1 MAKPVGKIFAELDL
15 DKKKYTDGLINAK
28 KKGTKTLSEI
38 EKAWKGLGKKSEATY
53 DQMRAKVNANYD
65 KIKHHSKSTADDIY
79 RAEKAKNEKIA
90 RINKQQFGQ
99 QKSLLDRAKKH
110 WMAFSA
116 IAIAGIYAMQRA
128 FRKILSLYADFE
140 VALKRLGNVSDETI
154 PEMRK
159 KILSISPALGSV
171 TELTKGYY
179 QVMSAGV
186 TEPLRAM
193 DMLRVSAKM
202 SKEATIEQAEA
213 VKGLAALMGAYTTE
227 LKSATDAADLLYSI
241 EKLGITTV
249 QELTPLIGNL
259 ANMARA
265 VGLNADEMAAALAQV
280 STTGAGTSISVTQLQ
295 GLLTALSKKFTLL
308 PPEIRKYGSAI
319 EAVKALGFQGV
330 LKEIMRYTE
339 GNSTALVKMLG
350 RQEGYLALLQLSK
363 NEFGGYSERLEEMT
377 KKTGA
382 FDDAW
387 KRYSTT
393 LTAIWN
399 TFKNTIG
406 KQAILIG
413 EKLAP
418 GIKKVVEQTS
428 AWFQANEKI
437 ITQNM
442 TTVINAITVA
452 VGALATVYETL
463 AKARKA
469 VAEQT
474 NKISKEEQES
484 AKSSIKLMLDQ
495 QTGWAGAKA
504 VFKLFAEAYTYWLDK
519 FTKKEE
525 EWTVTIGR
533 RKKVVTATMNETSTA
548 MLRQEMELSKI
559 RLAYEKLKRSVAN
572 INDEMDFLEHTI
584 ELQWKAWHKLKEE
597 QRLLSYVIPKVT
609 DKMDLLATATQ
620 SAWDIWDDQKIIDAM
635 DHMETAIQDMWN
647 TWEKGAG
654 DAESSLAGIVDS
666 AKNMARSVKNTLGTV
681 WSVVSDIWGKIKS
694 MAGMFTGAITFFITF
709 PGDLKEAMER
719 FTDSI
724 ADFPKIVDE
733 FLAAVGT
740 FVDNLPKIVITFIKS
755 AGKFIDGL
763 VKAIPKVITALIK
776 ELPKLVDTII
786 KGAEK
791 FTAAILKK
799 LPDIVAALIKQVP
812 KLITSIMEKFI
823 PALMDAIPKV
833 IEKLLQGIPAIIKA
847 FIAGIPK
854 VITAL
859 MKAIASLIT
868 ILAKEIPKIAK
879 GLTDALI
886 KDGPKI
892 IQALLNGLPAIF
904 QAIHKAIPAFMTAMV
919 KDTPRI
925 IQALIDDMPRVVDAL
940 IEGIKQNINEV
951 GEGISDLFG
960 GGGGGGIDLGDILD
974 PFDLFHKGG
983 IIGQTQAASGSVVPA
998 VFAGAPQAHRG
1009 LMAGEVPIIAKR
1021 GEGIFTPAQMRALGR
1036 EGGSDRPIHIQLN
1049 LDGREVGLAIVKD
1062 GDVIEQMDYQLTKR
1076 NRRVYA

>member
-1 MAKPVGKIFAELDL
+1 MARPIGKTFVEIDL
-15 DKKKYTDGLINAK
+15 DAKKYVAGVAK
-28 KKGTKTLSEI
+28 VKIGTKKQLTEM
-38 EKAWKGLGKKSEATY
+38 EKAWKGLGGKAELTFDK
-53 DQMRAKVNANYD
+53 MRAEANRNYV
-65 KIKHHSKSTADDIY
+65 KIKRSAFSTADDIV
-79 RAEKAKNEKIA
+79 RAEKAKNAKIA
-90 RINKQQFGQ
+90 RINKQQFGH
-99 QKSLLDRAKKH
+99 QKSLLDKAKKH

-128 FRKILSLYADFE
+128 FRAILSLYADFE

-179 QVMSAGV
+179 QVLSAGV
-186 TEPLRAM
+186 TEPLKAM
-193 DMLRVSAKM
+193 ELLRVSAKI
-202 SKEATIEQAEA
+202 SKEATIEQGEA
-213 VKGLAALMGAYTTE
+213 VKGLAAVMGAYTTE
-227 LKSATDAADLLYSI
+227 LKSATTAADLLYTI
-241 EKLGITTV
+241 EKLGIITV

-265 VGLNADEMAAALAQV
+265 VGLNANEMAAALAQV

-295 GLLTALSKKFTLL
+295 SLLTALSKKFTLL

-330 LKEIMRYTE
+330 LKEIMRFTE

-377 KKTGA
+377 NKVGA

-393 LTAIWN
+393 LKAIWD

-418 GIKKVVEQTS
+418 GIKKVVERTS
-428 AWFQANEKI
+428 AWFQANEAI
-437 ITQNM
+437 ITQSM
-442 TTVINAITVA
+442 ATVIDAIVVA
-452 VGALATVYETL
+452 VGALATAYETL
-463 AKARKA
+463 NKAREVITK
-469 VAEQT
+469 QT
-474 NKISKEEQES
+474 NKLSKEEQES
-484 AKSSIKLMLDQ
+484 AKSSIKLMLEQ
-495 QTGWAGAKA
+495 QTGWAGVKA
-504 VFKLFAEAYTYWLDK
+504 SFKLFADAYTYWLGK
-519 FTKKEE
+519 FKKKEE

-533 RKKVVTATMNETSTA
+533 REKVVEAT
-548 MLRQEMELSKI
+548 I
-559 RLAYEKLKRSVAN
+559 G
-572 INDEMDFLEHTI
+572 TI
-584 ELQWKAWHKLKEE
+584 TDAGLKEE
-597 QRLLSYVIPKVT
+597 LAMIKARLALQRLIKTHDELFDMTFLGLDRAAKKWEDFS
-609 DKMDLLATATQ
+609 D
-620 SAWDIWDDQKIIDAM
+620 
-635 DHMETAIQDMWN
+635 EAIAAALK
-647 TWEKGAG
+647 TEKGFNNLYGMMFAG
-654 DAESSLAGIVDS
+654 MDQGARKWEDSMEDMEKAAEKASRGMMERFKES
-666 AKNMARSVKNTLGTV
+666 ARDIANSVKNTLGTV
-681 WSVVSDIWGKIKS
+681 WSVVSNIWGKIKS
-694 MAGMFTGAITFFITF
+694 MARMFTGAITFFITF

-733 FLAAVGT
+733 FLAAVST

-786 KGAEK
+786 KGAEQ

-823 PALMDAIPKV
+823 PALLDAVPKV
-833 IEKLLQGIPAIIKA
+833 LEKLLQGIPAIIKA

-859 MKAIASLIT
+859 MKAIAALIPV
-868 ILAKEIPKIAK
+868 LLKEIPKIVK
-879 GLTDALI
+879 ALI
-886 KDGPKI
+886 MNIAKEVPKI
-892 IQALLNGLPAIF
+892 IKAFLDGIPDIITALVKGVPEFITAI
-904 QAIHKAIPAFMTAMV
+904 V
-919 KDTPRI
+919 KDTPI
-925 IQALIDDMPRVVDAL
+925 IVRALIDSIPEIIAAFIDSVPAIAEAL
-940 IEGIKQNINEV
+940 VEAIKSLIPSK
-951 GEGISDLFG
+951 GR
-960 GGGGGGIDLGDILD
+960 DIYD
-974 PFDLFHKGG
+974 PFGIFHSGG
-983 IIGQTQAASGSVVPA
+983 VVGQTQTASRSVAPA
-998 VFAGAPQAHRG
+998 VFASAPRAHSG

-1036 EGGSDRPIHIQLN
+1036 QGGGSDRPIHIQLN

-1076 NRRVYA
+1076 NKRVYA